1 MGGVDYEESEH
12 ESRLIEVLLLACC
25 VEVLVLMY

>member
-12 ESRLIEVLLLACC
+12 ESRLIEVLLLAYCGW
-25 VEVLVLMY
+25 VLVFMY